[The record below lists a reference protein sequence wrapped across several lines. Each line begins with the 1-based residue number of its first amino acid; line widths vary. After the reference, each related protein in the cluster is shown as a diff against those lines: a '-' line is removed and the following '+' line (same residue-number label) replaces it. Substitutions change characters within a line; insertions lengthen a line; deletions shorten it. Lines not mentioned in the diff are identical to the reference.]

1 MSQSIVC
8 WFHNLR
14 YIKRKQAAVGA
25 KNLVETLPVLKLI
38 PTNTCCMRQAYTK
51 VLGTLLDLKAF
62 TILSGVGNRERR
74 KGHFG
79 WTRVHFFFPLSLR
92 CKNSLLLLPP
102 NSRVHSL
109 NSAQVLH
116 LSFPLCI
123 CFLTSSVLLC
133 ISSLSRECL
142 VIFAWA
148 SSLPLR
154 WWKQSIPRQTKK
166 ERELD
171 LQMEFSTRYWVGQEH
186 WASYN
191 DRSGFE

>member
-1 MSQSIVC
+1 MLHASGLHKGTGYTSWSQS
-8 WFHNLR
+8 L
-14 YIKRKQAAVGA
+14 YY
-25 KNLVETLPVLKLI
+25 LVRSWE
-38 PTNTCCMRQAYTK
+38 Q
-51 VLGTLLDLKAF
+51 GEE
-62 TILSGVGNRERR
+62 ERT
-74 KGHFG
+74 F
-79 WTRVHFFFPLSLR
+79 WLNSCPLFFPLSLR